1 MVSLKRTDV
10 RCQLCGVSGN
20 VGRMRLVNEP
30 PEAAS
35 RRIRKGF
42 PLTNETDCVGC
53 FVVTDDGIEDAD
65 DAADVSFV
73 PEEVEHP
80 EDAKYEYMPT
90 PSSVSVED
98 CLDDM
103 SDDDEDDD
111 YNDDN
116 DSDMELDANGKSY
129 VKFLNGLPSDD
140 CNVIVPLTEEYKQRD
155 QTWRSRE
162 HISGP
167 NCVLRNAYSGNNI
180 TAEELRGC
188 NTFQLLCPKP
198 SDWEPER
205 GDEEFELDD
214 ECPIYLS
221 GLRDHLDITSN
232 SAAVFA
238 PMRHRQEQFHV
249 HNWAS
254 AASSRH
260 LAAMPFHPACFEVF
274 KRASLKRFNTIDVA
288 GLADWYQVESTY
300 HFTDKIF
307 PHDEAVRRA
316 TKDRVWNHVEGDEWI
331 AANPCFVPALRE
343 EMQQLAT
350 DEEFAGPR
358 PGEEETSI
366 IGSIDEIAQMN
377 LSSEASANLPQSF
390 YFGHIR
396 HDMPWI
402 WETWCVR
409 PYAGWTAYSQA
420 EIAKDPLALSHQREY
435 LQNWIR
441 AIEADGESSTQ
452 QRAQLRDLNSQLKE
466 LEAKSYFA
474 PEPVP
479 ATLLPRQGTDWR
491 KLYFA
496 LRNLGEISNGLR
508 NRERVWRCCNYILD
522 RIALQREKGKIKANN
537 HTRLPRDGHRNT
549 GMYNGR
555 SLDFADDY
563 SESEAEFS
571 DDNAEDMEMDDN

>member
-1 MVSLKRTDV
+1 MVSVKRTDI

-20 VGRMRLVNEP
+20 VGRMRLANEP

-35 RRIRKGF
+35 RSMRRGV
-42 PLTNETDCVGC
+42 PLTNEADCVGC
-53 FVVTDDGIEDAD
+53 FVVTDGGTEDD
-65 DAADVSFV
+65 EDAADVSFV
-73 PEEVEHP
+73 PDEVENP
-80 EDAKYEYMPT
+80 KDAKYEYMPT
-90 PSSVSVED
+90 PPGVSVDD

-103 SDDDEDDD
+103 TDEDEDED

-116 DSDMELDANGKSY
+116 DSDMELDVNGKSY
-129 VKFLNGLPSDD
+129 MKFLNGLPSDD
-140 CNVIVPLTEEYKQRD
+140 CNVILPLTEEYKQRD

-167 NCVLRNAYSGNNI
+167 NCILRNAYSGHNI

-214 ECPIYLS
+214 ECPSYLS
-221 GLRDHLDITSN
+221 GLRDHLDTKHS
-232 SAAVFA
+232 SVTVFA
-238 PMRHRQEQFHV
+238 PMRHGQEQFHV

-254 AASSRH
+254 AASNRH

-288 GLADWYQVESTY
+288 GLVGWYQVESTY
-300 HFTDKIF
+300 HFTDKVF
-307 PHDEAVRRA
+307 PRDEAVRRA
-316 TKDRVWNHVEGDEWI
+316 TKDQVWNHVEGDEWI
-331 AANPCFVPALRE
+331 AANPCFVPALHE
-343 EMQQLAT
+343 EVKQLAT
-350 DEEFAGPR
+350 EEAFAGPR
-358 PGEEETSI
+358 PGDEVGT
-366 IGSIDEIAQMN
+366 GGDIDEIAQMN

-402 WETWCVR
+402 WETWCAR
-409 PYAGWTAYSQA
+409 PYAGWTTRSQS

-435 LQNWIR
+435 LQNWIH

-452 QRAQLRDLNSQLKE
+452 KRAQLRDLNAQLKE
-466 LEAKSYFA
+466 LEVSSHFV

-496 LRNLGEISNGLR
+496 LQNLGEASNGLR

-522 RIALQREKGKIKANN
+522 RIALQREKGKITANSDV
-537 HTRLPRDGHRNT
+537 RLPRDRHHRNT
-549 GMYNGR
+549 GMCNSR

-571 DDNAEDMEMDDN
+571 DDDVEDTEMDGN

>member
-90 PSSVSVED
+90 PSGVSVED

-205 GDEEFELDD
+205 GDEGFELDD

-232 SAAVFA
+232 SVAVFA

-402 WETWCVR
+402 WETWCAR

-441 AIEADGESSTQ
+441 AIEADGESSIQ

-479 ATLLPRQGTDWR
+479 AALLPRQGTDWR

-571 DDNAEDMEMDDN
+571 DENAEDMEMDDN